1 MKRRF
6 FTAALLAALV
16 LLPLAAGEY
25 WVNLASQV
33 LIAVI
38 FASSLNLL
46 VGYGGLTSLGHA
58 AYLGLA
64 AYIVATLTTRYG
76 FGQGT
81 GAALAL
87 LVTTALGGIFGWIAL
102 RASGLSFLM
111 LTLALSQV
119 VWGLAYR
126 WSAMTNGDNGISGVE
141 RPATLGIDL
150 ERTDAF
156 YWFALLITV
165 LVLWALAR
173 VVRSPWGATLRGTKD
188 QPRRMAALGYD
199 VWAIR
204 WSAFVAAS
212 LLAGVAGLLYAWFH
226 KYVHP
231 SVLSV
236 TASAEVLLSVIAGG
250 PGTVAGPAIGA
261 LLVVVMKNYASNFVE
276 RWNMLLGAVF
286 VLIVV
291 FMPQGIVPGVRG
303 WLQRRARRQA

>member
-1 MKRRF
+1 MKARLF
-6 FTAALLAALV
+6 AVALLAALA

-46 VGYGGLTSLGHA
+46 VGYGGLASLGHA

-64 AYIVATLTTRYG
+64 AYFMAALTTRYG
-76 FGQGT
+76 FGQGS

-87 LVTTALGGIFGWIAL
+87 LATTAIGGIFGWIAL

-126 WSAMTNGDNGISGVE
+126 WSAMTNGDNGLSGLE
-141 RPATLGIDL
+141 RPALLGFDL
-150 ERTDAF
+150 EQANAF
-156 YWFALLITV
+156 YWFALLVTA

-204 WSAFVAAS
+204 WTAFVAAS
-212 LLAGVAGLLYAWFH
+212 FLAGIAGLLYAWFN

-231 SVLSV
+231 SVLSI

-250 PGTVAGPAIGA
+250 AGTLAGPAVGA
-261 LLVVVMKNYASNFVE
+261 LLVVIMKNYASNFVE

-291 FMPQGIVPGVRG
+291 FMPQGIVPGVRD
-303 WLQRRARRQA
+303 WLQRRAGRRA